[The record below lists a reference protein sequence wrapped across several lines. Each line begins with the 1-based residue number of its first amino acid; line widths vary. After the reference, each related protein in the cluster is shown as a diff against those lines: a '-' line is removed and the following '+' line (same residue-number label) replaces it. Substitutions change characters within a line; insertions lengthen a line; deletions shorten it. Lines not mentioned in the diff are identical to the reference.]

1 MQVRVLLV
9 QDLAQM
15 NTGLRPEVLQIRVA
29 SNLAIHPRVVLVTIS
44 LVVVVRPRELVK
56 LVQA

>member
-29 SNLAIHPRVVLVTIS
+29 SNLAIQPRVVLVTIS

>member
-1 MQVRVLLV
+1 
-9 QDLAQM
+9 M